1 MAKKLTAIGIKNCKT
16 PERRVEQPDAACRGL
31 YLVVQPKTRR
41 KCLAGRD
48 RFGGKM
54 PKLTLAAG
62 LSLAKASVAAAE
74 VMAKVEQGV
83 DPAAAR
89 RAARADADVRAGNT
103 LRAVAE
109 AYFKFEE
116 GKSADK
122 RLRTIG

>member
-1 MAKKLTAIGIKNCKT
+1 MAKKLTAIGIKNFKT

-31 YLVVQPKTRR
+31 YLVIQPKTGR
-41 KCLAGRD
+41 KSFAVRY
-48 RFGGKM
+48 RFGGKTQ
-54 PKLTLAAG
+54 KLTLDAG
-62 LSLAKASVAAAE
+62 LSLANARVAAAE

-116 GKSADK
+116 GK
-122 RLRTIG
+122 